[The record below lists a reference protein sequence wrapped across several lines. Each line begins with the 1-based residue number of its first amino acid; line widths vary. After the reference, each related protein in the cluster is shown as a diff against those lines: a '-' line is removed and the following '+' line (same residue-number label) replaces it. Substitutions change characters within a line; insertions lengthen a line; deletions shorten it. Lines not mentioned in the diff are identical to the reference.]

1 METRGCRAIFLLF
14 RSCFNRFYWEKMVDI
29 STDPE
34 FEYDAP
40 TYIDFNLL
48 QQGKMEDDNADAWF
62 GE

>member
-1 METRGCRAIFLLF
+1 
-14 RSCFNRFYWEKMVDI
+14 MVDI

-62 GE
+62 GELTSIACYCTCR